1 MMVTPVSRDRR
12 ENGTGGRLV
21 FERDLIRA
29 RMNLNEVPHFSG
41 SAVCLTSTADFSK

>member
-1 MMVTPVSRDRR
+1 MVTPVSRDRI

-41 SAVCLTSTADFSK
+41 SAVYLTNTADFSK